1 MFEMKS
7 DAAEYACKIMVIG
20 VGGAGNNALNR
31 MVDVGIRGVELMA
44 VNTDLK
50 DLRSCKA
57 PNYVQIGQKLTKG
70 LGAGADPERG
80 EKAAEET
87 IDEIK
92 SRIEGYDMVF
102 ITCGMGGGTGTG
114 AAPVIARAAKEMGIL
129 TTAIVTKPFSFES
142 RGRMKK
148 AEMGIARLAE
158 SVDTYTVIP
167 NDKLRAL
174 DPKLPFEES
183 FKKADEVLQQS
194 VQGITDLIT
203 GEALMNVDFADVR
216 TTMHDKGVA
225 HIGMGSGK
233 GESRAMDAVKKAVE
247 NPLLDT
253 KLDGAKNLIYNITG
267 CVTNEDVYSISD
279 FLNNLID
286 DEAEVIFGTDNSG
299 DAGDDTISVTV
310 IATGLLEVGQQQQQQ
325 EKPKAPNLFAGAGMA
340 GGLNFGGAGLS
351 GSGLGGAGFGAAG
364 ITGAG
369 GVSTLGGMRPV
380 APQTDNVQVLGT
392 GGTASLGGQGF
403 NQGAQQMSRPV
414 SNSNVSLDTPSIGRV
429 EPKSINIPD
438 FLKRH

>member
-7 DAAEYACKIMVIG
+7 DASEYACKIMVIG

-148 AEMGIARLAE
+148 AESGIAKLAE

-216 TTMHDKGVA
+216 TTMHDKGIA

-267 CVTNEDVYSISD
+267 NVTNEDVYSISD

-286 DEAEVIFGTDNSG
+286 PDADVIFGTDNSG
-299 DAGDDTISVTV
+299 DANDDTISVTV
-310 IATGLLEVGQQQQQQ
+310 IATGLVSREEQKQP
-325 EKPKAPNLFAGAGMA
+325 EKPKPQSV
-340 GGLNFGGAGLS
+340 FGT
-351 GSGLGGAGFGAAG
+351 GLGGGMNFGATG
-364 ITGAG
+364 VLGAG
-369 GVSTLGGMRPV
+369 GVSSIGGMRPV

-392 GGTASLGGQGF
+392 GGTASLTHQTASHV
-403 NQGAQQMSRPV
+403 QSRPAPAV
-414 SNSNVSLDTPSIGRV
+414 PTEPMTISRV

>member
-7 DAAEYACKIMVIG
+7 DASEYACKIMVIG

-80 EKAAEET
+80 EKAAEES

-92 SRIEGYDMVF
+92 GRIEGYDMVF

-148 AEMGIARLAE
+148 AESGIARLAE

-267 CVTNEDVYSISD
+267 NVTNEDVYSISD
-279 FLNNLID
+279 FLNGLID
-286 DEAEVIFGTDNSG
+286 PEADVIFGTDKSG
-299 DAGDDTISVTV
+299 DVGDDTISVTV
-310 IATGLLEVGQQQQQQ
+310 IATGLLSVQQQAQA
-325 EKPKAPNLFAGAGMA
+325 EKPKAASPFGAGMG
-340 GGLNFGGAGLS
+340 GGLNFGGQAVLNP
-351 GSGLGGAGFGAAG
+351 GGM
-364 ITGAG
+364 TN
-369 GVSTLGGMRPV
+369 LNGMRPI

-392 GGTASLGGQGF
+392 GGTANLSNRPGGAAPHQ
-403 NQGAQQMSRPV
+403 ARPT
-414 SNSNVSLDTPSIGRV
+414 TPTEPVTIGRV

>member
-1 MFEMKS
+1 MLEIKS
-7 DAAEYACKIMVIG
+7 NEAENACKIIVVG
-20 VGGAGNNALNR
+20 VGGAGNNAVNR
-31 MVDVGIRGVELMA
+31 MVDESITGVEFIGI
-44 VNTDLK
+44 NTDKQALQ
-50 DLRSCKA
+50 LCKA
-57 PNYVQIGQKLTKG
+57 PKLLQIGEKLTKG

-114 AAPVIARAAKEMGIL
+114 AAPVIAKAAKDMGIL

-148 AEMGIARLAE
+148 AEAGIERLSAN
-158 SVDTYTVIP
+158 VDTYTVIP

-216 TTMHDKGVA
+216 TTMHDKGIA

-233 GESRAMDAVKKAVE
+233 GESRALDAVKKAVE

-253 KLDGAKNLIYNITG
+253 KIDGAKNLIYNITG
-267 CVTNEDVYSISD
+267 TVTNEDVYSISD
-279 FLNNLID
+279 YLNNLID

-299 DAGDDTISVTV
+299 DAGDDTICVTV
-310 IATGLLEVGQQQQQQ
+310 IATGLQEAAAPVQ
-325 EKPKAPNLFAGAGMA
+325 EKPKAPNLFAGAGVNP
-340 GGLNFGGAGLS
+340 GF
-351 GSGLGGAGFGAAG
+351 GLGG
-364 ITGAG
+364 I
-369 GVSTLGGMRPV
+369 RPV

-392 GGTASLGGQGF
+392 GGTANLGPQPGLGSMPAAPAP
-403 NQGAQQMSRPV
+403 GSAPAP
-414 SNSNVSLDTPSIGRV
+414 TPRVNIPAPTEPISMARV

>member
-7 DAAEYACKIMVIG
+7 DASEYACKIMVIG

-148 AEMGIARLAE
+148 AEAGIAKLAD

-267 CVTNEDVYSISD
+267 NVTNEDVYSISD

-286 DEAEVIFGTDNSG
+286 PDADVIFGTDNSG
-299 DAGDDTISVTV
+299 DVNDDTISVTV
-310 IATGLLEVGQQQQQQ
+310 IATGLISIEEQKQQ
-325 EKPKAPNLFAGAGMA
+325 EKPKVPNMFAGGMGGMA
-340 GGLNFGGAGLS
+340 GGLNFGNQGVL
-351 GSGLGGAGFGAAG
+351 
-364 ITGAG
+364 GAG
-369 GVSTLGGMRPV
+369 GMSSLSGMRPIT
-380 APQTDNVQVLGT
+380 PQTDSVQVLGT
-392 GGTASLGGQGF
+392 GGTANLSHQGGSGVTQTPAG
-403 NQGAQQMSRPV
+403 RPAPA
-414 SNSNVSLDTPSIGRV
+414 TPTEPVTISRV

>member
-80 EKAAEET
+80 EKAAEES
-87 IDEIK
+87 IEEIK

-114 AAPVIARAAKEMGIL
+114 AAPVIAKAAKDMGIL

-167 NDKLRAL
+167 NDKLRQL

-267 CVTNEDVYSISD
+267 TVTNEDVYSISD

-299 DAGDDTISVTV
+299 EPGDDTISVTV
-310 IATGLLEVGQQQQQQ
+310 IATGLRDASEMQQP
-325 EKPKAPNLFAGAGMA
+325 EKPKAPNLFAGSMT
-340 GGLNFGGAGLS
+340 GGLNFGAGGLTGTGGV
-351 GSGLGGAGFGAAG
+351 GSLGG
-364 ITGAG
+364 
-369 GVSTLGGMRPV
+369 LGGMRPV

-392 GGTASLGGQGF
+392 GGTASLGSQGYGSGMPS
-403 NQGAQQMSRPV
+403 QPISRP
-414 SNSNVSLDTPSIGRV
+414 SANPSISLDQPALGRV

>member
-114 AAPVIARAAKEMGIL
+114 AAPVIAKAAKDMGIL

-148 AEMGIARLAE
+148 AEAGIERLSAN
-158 SVDTYTVIP
+158 VDTYTVIP

-216 TTMHDKGVA
+216 TTMHDKGIA

-233 GESRAMDAVKKAVE
+233 GESRALDAVKKAVE

-253 KLDGAKNLIYNITG
+253 KIDGAKNLIYNITG
-267 CVTNEDVYSISD
+267 TVTNEDVYSISD
-279 FLNNLID
+279 YLNNLID

-299 DAGDDTISVTV
+299 DAGDDTICVTV
-310 IATGLLEVGQQQQQQ
+310 IATGLQEAVPVQ
-325 EKPKAPNLFAGAGMA
+325 EKPKAPNLFAGAGVNP
-340 GGLNFGGAGLS
+340 GF
-351 GSGLGGAGFGAAG
+351 GLGG
-364 ITGAG
+364 I
-369 GVSTLGGMRPV
+369 RPV

-392 GGTASLGGQGF
+392 GATANLGPQPGLGSMPPAPGSAQGS
-403 NQGAQQMSRPV
+403 APAPASRVNIPA
-414 SNSNVSLDTPSIGRV
+414 PSEPISMARV